1 MGAAT
6 AFMPPAGRQG
16 VEVMKKSMN
25 LLSVALVL
33 LLGATFGCSKQINFL
48 KARNELNRGVR
59 AFEAANFANAAEHFT
74 TALELD
80 PELLS
85 ARTYRA
91 SSYMM
96 QYVPG
101 SSSGE
106 NLEIAEKA
114 LKGFQEVLEIEP
126 QNDLAMSSIASLYY
140 NMEKAAEAK
149 EWNLKLIQA
158 YPNKKEA
165 YYTIGVIDWGQSY
178 KRTQEVRA
186 SLGMR
191 QEDPGPIKGNKER
204 EMLVQEL
211 GPVQE
216 EALKMFDKAIE
227 LDPNYEDAMNYKN
240 LTYRQMAE
248 LAPSKEEFERLSGVA
263 DEWVQKTLDTR
274 KRMAEASSRD
284 LIRADE

>member
-1 MGAAT
+1 
-6 AFMPPAGRQG
+6 
-16 VEVMKKSMN
+16 MKHSMK
-25 LLSVALVL
+25 LLSAGLVL

-59 AFEAANFANAAEHFT
+59 AFEAANFVSAAEHFNA
-74 TALELD
+74 ALEHD
-80 PELLS
+80 PELLA

-101 SSSGE
+101 STSAD
-106 NLEIAEKA
+106 NLAIADKA
-114 LKGFQEVLEIEP
+114 LQGFQEVLNIDP
-126 QNDLAMSSIASLYY
+126 KNDLAMSSIASLYY
-140 NMEKAAEAK
+140 NMEKADEAK

-165 YYTIGVIDWGQSY
+165 YYTIGVIDWGKSY

-186 SLGMR
+186 GLGMR
-191 QEDPGPIKGNKER
+191 QEDPGPIKDAKQR
-204 EMLVQEL
+204 EMLVQEI
-211 GPVQE
+211 GPIQE
-216 EALKMFDKAIE
+216 EALKMFQKALEI
-227 LDPNYEDAMNYKN
+227 DPDYEDAMNYTN

-248 LAPSKEEFERLSGVA
+248 LAPSKEEYERLGSTA

-274 KRMAEASSRD
+274 KRLAEASSRD